1 MNRSASMRNLRVE
14 DVLCLLVA
22 AVLIVYIS
30 ATGSWQLLRGGGGS
44 NMWLVSFIALP
55 MSIIIFLVSLRYALG
70 SVGTTIGRWS
80 NEVTGIARDWLPFLL
95 FLLFY
100 GTFHAALWQTI
111 QPHIFDGQ
119 LLAIDR
125 RLFGETPS
133 VGMQA
138 WISDGLTS
146 FLSLC
151 YFLHLILPPIV
162 AGLWYRRDVRVF
174 RELLLAIL
182 ICGALGT
189 IGYLIVPAV
198 GPGIAFPQMYSKA
211 LSGTLYHPIIDWMDR
226 ARAPRDVFPSLHIA
240 IAAIVLWYA
249 ARYSRWLLII
259 VAPLIIG
266 NWISTIYLRYHYAI
280 DDVAGF
286 VVAAISILLA
296 SAALRLEARYAT

>member
-1 MNRSASMRNLRVE
+1 MSHSASMRSLRVE
-14 DVLCLLVA
+14 DALCLLVA
-22 AVLIVYIS
+22 VVLIVYIS

-55 MSIIIFLVSLRYALG
+55 MSIIIFLASLRYALA
-70 SVGTTIGRWS
+70 SEGTTIGRWS
-80 NEVTGIARDWLPFLL
+80 TEVTGIARDWLPFLL

-111 QPHIFDGQ
+111 QPRIFDGQ

-133 VGMQA
+133 VWMQS

-162 AGLWYRRDVRVF
+162 AGLWYRRDVRAF

-182 ICGALGT
+182 ICGAVGT

-198 GPGIAFPQMYSKA
+198 GPGVAFPQM
-211 LSGTLYHPIIDWMDR
+211 
-226 ARAPRDVFPSLHIA
+226 
-240 IAAIVLWYA
+240 
-249 ARYSRWLLII
+249 
-259 VAPLIIG
+259 
-266 NWISTIYLRYHYAI
+266 
-280 DDVAGF
+280 
-286 VVAAISILLA
+286 
-296 SAALRLEARYAT
+296 

>member
-1 MNRSASMRNLRVE
+1 MRNLRVE
-14 DVLCLLVA
+14 DALCLMVA
-22 AVLIVYIS
+22 FVLLVYIS
-30 ATGSWQLLRGGGGS
+30 ATNSWQLLRGGGGS

-55 MSIIIFLVSLRYALG
+55 MSVIIFLASLRYALG
-70 SVGTTIGRWS
+70 SEGTTIGRWS
-80 NEVTGIARDWLPFLL
+80 MDVTRIARDWLPFLL

-100 GTFHAALWQTI
+100 GTFHSALWQTI
-111 QPHIFDGQ
+111 QPRIFDGQ
-119 LLAIDR
+119 LLAMDR

-133 VGMQA
+133 IGMQS
-138 WISDGLTS
+138 WISDGMTS

-151 YFLHLILPPIV
+151 YFLHLILPPVV

-198 GPGIAFPQMYSKA
+198 GPGVAFPNLYSKA

-249 ARYSRWLLII
+249 ARYNRTLLIL

-266 NWISTIYLRYHYAI
+266 NWISTIYLRYHYAV

-286 VVAAISILLA
+286 VVAAVSILTA
-296 SAALRLEARYAT
+296 QAALSVESRLQHAK